1 MTKSSQPESESPE
14 QKKFKEISGFVYGG
28 AILIGVGIGF
38 ATNALVPG
46 ALIGIGAALL
56 IVALLRHKLRD

>member
-1 MTKSSQPESESPE
+1 MTKSSKQEPESPE

-28 AILIGVGIGF
+28 AILIGIGIGF

-46 ALIGIGAALL
+46 VLIGIGVALL
-56 IVALLRHKLRD
+56 IVALLRYRLRD